1 MKSDASSSGV
11 EVRRKPSQRMDED
24 SSLKRFSKSI
34 KNVQEGWKMMDKEED
49 FQGFQ
54 GLGIEKGTIP

>member
-11 EVRRKPSQRMDED
+11 EVRRKPSQRMDDD
-24 SSLKRFSKSI
+24 SSLGRYSLSI
-34 KNVQEGWKMMDKEED
+34 KIVQEGWKMMNKEED
-49 FQGFQ
+49 LQGFQ